1 MAYGEKYKLE
11 FSDVYSNVTSD
22 YVATIYKKDF
32 VGDIVELN
40 GTGNPLT
47 IETQR
52 DGESSYNP
60 IIGSVAKLNLLIKDV
75 GGIDQIWQDNLN
87 TWDLYDVIW
96 NSTGLDIIE
105 LINAELDEYYL
116 EIKKNGEVIWK
127 GYYVTTSDVSIREI
141 APIEFNMVF
150 SDVSLIKSFK
160 YFESDQSR
168 QVEYQAKDIVSL
180 ENLII
185 EGLNSFE
192 LFDEYRIEVPY
203 TFYGPYSGINDS
215 GVIIPEYLSIDEVYL
230 QRNSLLDELGNYM
243 FNYDILNGI
252 CTQFGLMC
260 YQKLGKL
267 YISSY
272 ENLVNNNTRVY
283 KKYTR
288 GVGFTGTETITDTPV
303 TLNSSTFRNLG
314 RSQVIRYSQPTKYLQ
329 ISSNAAKTTN
339 NVNAFLWGEN
349 IYYDP
354 DDPLLTP
361 IKSLSGYD
369 LSAGFTPPTRGVY
382 ATNSV
387 SPFNF
392 RFGLKWLVEN
402 NVFQPTKYMTTNV
415 PVVVNQGDVVSLSIA
430 YEDDARRDSIG
441 DEIVVKT
448 MLIFISNDIDKNPI
462 TYYYHEAIGTFKV
475 DVAYLTSEDIKNIKI
490 PAKGELFIRLYA
502 PYSPDYAPEVTPYYA
517 YIKYAILQ
525 TYKNNSTQGIYSS
538 QNSQTFYDGIKLNKE
553 TQSLETTALIAN
565 ESSYLSIIPY
575 DGSVFN
581 NVQHLTSTIS
591 NSLITRD
598 YDVVLDYDTLAI
610 VGIQRRV
617 GESIQKN
624 NGVQNMIIEGDYKS
638 SLYWIGDKFTH
649 DPIGYDNVT
658 FALLDYNINLKQASQ
673 NSILY
678 SSEFKNTTGLTL
690 INKIITSG

>member
-32 VGDIVELN
+32 TGDIIELN

-60 IIGSVAKLNLLIKDV
+60 IIGSIAKLNLLIKDIS
-75 GGIDQIWQDNLN
+75 GLDQVWEDNLT

-96 NSTGLDIIE
+96 DNTGLDILE

-116 EIKKNGEVIWK
+116 EIKKNGDVIWK
-127 GYYVTTSDVSIREI
+127 GYYITNSDVSIREI
-141 APIEFNMVF
+141 SPIEFNMVF
-150 SDVSLIKSFK
+150 SDVSLIKSVK
-160 YFESDQSR
+160 YFESDEAREVQY
-168 QVEYQAKDIVSL
+168 EAKDIVSL

-185 EGLNSFE
+185 EGLNAFE

-215 GVIIPEYLSIDEVYL
+215 GTIIPEDLSIDEVYL
-230 QRNSLLDELGNYM
+230 QRNSLLDNLGNYM

-252 CTQFGLMC
+252 CVQFGLMC

-303 TLNSSTFRNLG
+303 VLNSSTFRNLG
-314 RSQVIRYSQPTKYLQ
+314 RTQVIRYSQPTKYLQ
-329 ISSNAAKTTN
+329 ISSEVAKTTN

-369 LSAGFTPPTRGVY
+369 LQAGFTPPTRGVY

-402 NVFQPTKYMTTNV
+402 SVFQSTKYMTSNV
-415 PVVVNQGDVVSLSIA
+415 PVVVNQGDVVSLSMA

-448 MLIFISNDIDKNPI
+448 MLIFISNDIDKNPV

-475 DVAYLTSEDIKNIKI
+475 DIAYLTSEDIKNIKI
-490 PAKGELFIRLYA
+490 PAKGELFMRLYA
-502 PYSPDYAPEVTPYYA
+502 PYSPDYTPETTPYYA

-525 TYKNNSTQGIYSS
+525 TYKNNSTQGIYSN

-553 TQSLETTALIAN
+553 TQSFETTALIPDG
-565 ESSYLSIIPY
+565 SSYLSIIPY
-575 DGSVFN
+575 DGTVYN
-581 NVQHLTSTIS
+581 NPQHIVSTIS

-598 YDVVLDYDTLAI
+598 YDIVLDYDTLAI

-617 GESIQKN
+617 GEAIQKN
-624 NGVQNMIIEGDYKS
+624 NGVPNMIIEGDYKS
-638 SLYWIGDKFTH
+638 SLYWIGDKFTY

-658 FALLDYNINLKQASQ
+658 FALLDFKFDLKQASQ

-690 INKIITSG
+690 INKIITS